1 MAESASPEPRSHH
14 ESAII
19 GDELHLFGGRKGKP
33 PYYYF
38 PRNEIWTCN
47 VQKEKKWIRR
57 HAQGKSIPP
66 PCEGAQCVVINGIM
80 YSYGGLTEVGGYLG
94 EVFGLDSKKMK
105 WIQAATPIRGKKP
118 RQRRSCC
125 LWAIGG
131 RMIMFGGFTNVAR
144 DCLQSGAQCNGAVN
158 NEIYE
163 FVFEKGREKGYW
175 LDVELSGKRPQPRQ
189 NAATETIDQ
198 HRGLLHGG
206 DDWFNSLDDA
216 FVIDLREKKWI
227 CIDFLP
233 KPSARQNHR
242 MFRLSK
248 QRFKERNCF
257 LLIGGYNFS
266 IFLNQAYILD
276 FDKRKSYAFHLNRE
290 VASIDCHTL
299 HCVENQGGSLRI
311 IVTGGLDQEREL
323 KEILNEFTL
332 GPSNESYM
340 QIETQILS
348 PNNESRITREY
359 ERELEEMRMDMA
371 KLRDGRTHSHQ
382 VIEEQRRQFE
392 EERMQKTII
401 EAQYQ
406 SSEEERT
413 RLVEQR
419 TQLQARNQSLEEEKM
434 RLIEQRSGL
443 LTRCNSLQRDNDVL
457 RTRCRDLEREKED
470 VAHAFEAQTRSLTEA
485 QKNIDQFM
493 NVLSISAS
501 QVRLT
506 NEKLGSGA
514 YADVII
520 GHWHGM
526 PVAVKRFHALI
537 TTRRTIPTF
546 RREVLTASRLHHPN
560 IIRVCGAVME
570 DGIAFQIVS
579 ELLEG
584 SVSEVIDAAHSSP
597 CYLSHYEQLC
607 IVVQMTSAIAYLHE
621 LHPRPYVHAD
631 IRPTNVLVTRDMK
644 VKVADLGAAH
654 LVESSKSAGPLSPQ
668 YLAPERM
675 PPTSARSSLPSDVY
689 SLGVSLIEIFTGVDA
704 IPEER
709 NRQLSQISNRHLHR
723 ICFRMISD
731 EEKMRERPTSAEC
744 LVVLIRQ
751 MEEIMENGYSAMKRL
766 VKGEFEG
773 EGDDRRHKVVLSD
786 TYHP

>member
-1 MAESASPEPRSHH
+1 M
-14 ESAII
+14 
-19 GDELHLFGGRKGKP
+19 
-33 PYYYF
+33 
-38 PRNEIWTCN
+38 
-47 VQKEKKWIRR
+47 
-57 HAQGKSIPP
+57 
-66 PCEGAQCVVINGIM
+66 
-80 YSYGGLTEVGGYLG
+80 
-94 EVFGLDSKKMK
+94 
-105 WIQAATPIRGKKP
+105 
-118 RQRRSCC
+118 
-125 LWAIGG
+125 
-131 RMIMFGGFTNVAR
+131 
-144 DCLQSGAQCNGAVN
+144 
-158 NEIYE
+158 
-163 FVFEKGREKGYW
+163 
-175 LDVELSGKRPQPRQ
+175 
-189 NAATETIDQ
+189 
-198 HRGLLHGG
+198 
-206 DDWFNSLDDA
+206 
-216 FVIDLREKKWI
+216 
-227 CIDFLP
+227 
-233 KPSARQNHR
+233 
-242 MFRLSK
+242 
-248 QRFKERNCF
+248 
-257 LLIGGYNFS
+257 
-266 IFLNQAYILD
+266 
-276 FDKRKSYAFHLNRE
+276 
-290 VASIDCHTL
+290 
-299 HCVENQGGSLRI
+299 
-311 IVTGGLDQEREL
+311 
-323 KEILNEFTL
+323 
-332 GPSNESYM
+332 
-340 QIETQILS
+340 
-348 PNNESRITREY
+348 
-359 ERELEEMRMDMA
+359 
-371 KLRDGRTHSHQ
+371 
-382 VIEEQRRQFE
+382 
-392 EERMQKTII
+392 
-401 EAQYQ
+401 
-406 SSEEERT
+406 
-413 RLVEQR
+413 
-419 TQLQARNQSLEEEKM
+419 
-434 RLIEQRSGL
+434 
-443 LTRCNSLQRDNDVL
+443 
-457 RTRCRDLEREKED
+457 
-470 VAHAFEAQTRSLTEA
+470 
-485 QKNIDQFM
+485 
-493 NVLSISAS
+493 
-501 QVRLT
+501 
-506 NEKLGSGA
+506 
-514 YADVII
+514 II